1 MVFSIAVPA
10 CLLLGL
16 CWIGYKRSKRWIMM
30 AGILSSALIFGF
42 LQVCAV
48 QVYIFSKQEGVQAF
62 RMLGSHTWELE
73 NGRKITAEF
82 QEIVKVVIINNSSRE
97 LALEEIIYSPSGS
110 RPKGNFKLPD
120 PEGDVLYIKPFSS
133 ESISL
138 PQNKIDYF
146 FDEDIPEEIEEY
158 GSGRKSKYWLHE

>member
-1 MVFSIAVPA
+1 MLIDSTFYLVFSIAVPA

-16 CWIGYKRSKRWIMM
+16 CWMGYKRSKRWIMM
-30 AGILSSALIFGF
+30 VGILSSGLIFGL

-48 QVYIFSKQEGVQAF
+48 QVYVFSKQEGVQAF
-62 RMLGSHTWELE
+62 RMFGSHTWELE
-73 NGRKITAEF
+73 NGKKITDEWE
-82 QEIVKVVIINNSSRE
+82 EIVKVVIINNSSRE
-97 LALEEIIYSPSGS
+97 LALEELIYSSWSPGS
-110 RPKGNFKLPD
+110 
-120 PEGDVLYIKPFSS
+120 EGEVLYIKPFTS